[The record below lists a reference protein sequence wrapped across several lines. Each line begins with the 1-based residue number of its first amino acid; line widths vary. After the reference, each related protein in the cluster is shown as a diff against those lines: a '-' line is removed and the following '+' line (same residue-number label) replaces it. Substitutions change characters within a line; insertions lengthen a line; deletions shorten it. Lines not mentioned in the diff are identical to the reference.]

1 MRSEVIV
8 TRWVERRPRLG
19 AVFGERRSGRA
30 GPVRACPSQRLSPGA
45 DDNRRPYGRRARASS
60 LMSLSRTATDWSCS
74 VWIGR
79 VWLRQGQSPAL
90 EARSPMGGA
99 LAARTAEDQ
108 GVTVRL
114 GDIKEEARRGAN
126 LGGGSHPRRGT
137 VAEADGHVLVR
148 IAGHRRSP
156 AGVMAPLSS
165 SRPRRPSPEFGVEPR
180 NTASARPAPSRWP
193 PPSTRPLRHR
203 QRTERGEHKQQQDEG
218 AEEVVR
224 HRVKY
229 CHCHATR
236 LGALPRT
243 AAARRPRIDLEQRE
257 GETRSNSVA
266 RASPA
271 R

>member
-114 GDIKEEARRGAN
+114 GDIKEEARARRQPGGRFSSAPGDSR
-126 LGGGSHPRRGT
+126 GGGRSRPGPDRRPPAFPGRRDGASFFLKTQAAFPGIRCRTKKYRFSPASTLSMATAVHPAPQTPAAHRAGRAQAAAGRRRRGSR
-137 VAEADGHVLVR
+137 A
-148 IAGHRRSP
+148 
-156 AGVMAPLSS
+156 S
-165 SRPRRPSPEFGVEPR
+165 SREILPLPRYAFRRP
-180 NTASARPAPSRWP
+180 A
-193 PPSTRPLRHR
+193 
-203 QRTERGEHKQQQDEG
+203 
-218 AEEVVR
+218 
-224 HRVKY
+224 
-229 CHCHATR
+229 
-236 LGALPRT
+236 
-243 AAARRPRIDLEQRE
+243 
-257 GETRSNSVA
+257 
-266 RASPA
+266 
-271 R
+271 